1 MIDVYYNAY
10 YKKWSVVTQLP
21 TGRESVGNSN
31 ATKAEAE
38 LEATRLR
45 KLRVEIQEYEF
56 NHRIGKSL
64 R

>member
-1 MIDVYYNAY
+1 MIELYYNSY

-21 TGRESVGNSN
+21 NGRESVGASFP
-31 ATKAEAE
+31 TKAEAE

-45 KLRVEIQEYEF
+45 KRRIEIQEYEF
-56 NHRIGKSL
+56 NHRIGKSI